1 MGGDDL
7 GSDDE
12 YLNVTFE
19 EDQSLQKLEFL
30 ADTIKAETGDEGPLS
45 SKRRKRKS
53 NRSAPDVTID
63 EDSEVDEV
71 PTKKTS
77 SRVLLQAGRDLENQ
91 SADAQATF
99 LWTALK
105 HNLQLRGT
113 SIENIPKIKPSH
125 FYASKESTL
134 SGRLRSALSMKKL
147 KKWKPIGSPMVVV
160 VCVSARRAV
169 AVLKELSGLKVRAA
183 KLFAKHMDVD
193 QQKELLRQSAYGLA
207 VGTPHRLR
215 ALCEK
220 DEEEK
225 KSALNFDQ
233 TQLVLLDSHT
243 NPKGFTVCTLPDTAP
258 DCMHFLS
265 ENVTPQLAKRKEMK
279 IAIF

>member
-12 YLNVTFE
+12 YLNVTIE
-19 EDQSLQKLEFL
+19 EEKSIQKLETL
-30 ADTIKAETGDEGPLS
+30 ADNIEVEVGNEGPLS
-45 SKRRKRKS
+45 SKKRKRKS
-53 NRSAPDVTID
+53 KAPSLDLNND
-63 EDSEVDEV
+63 EDSAVDEV
-71 PTKKTS
+71 PTKKSS
-77 SRVLLQAGRDLENQ
+77 SRVLLEAGRDLENQ
-91 SADAQATF
+91 SADVQATF

-105 HNLQLRGT
+105 HNLQLRG
-113 SIENIPKIKPSH
+113 SSLESIPKLKASH
-125 FYASKESTL
+125 FTTSKESTL
-134 SGRLRSALSMKKL
+134 SGRLRSALSIKKL

-169 AVLKELSGLKVRAA
+169 AVLKELAGLKVRAA

-207 VGTPHRLR
+207 VGTPHRLQ
-215 ALCEK
+215 ALCGK
-220 DEEEK
+220 DQGEQRA
-225 KSALNFDQ
+225 ALNFEQ
-233 TQLVLLDSHT
+233 TQLVLLDSQT

-265 ENVTPQLAKRKEMK
+265 ENVLPQLAKRKDLK
-279 IAIF
+279 IAMF